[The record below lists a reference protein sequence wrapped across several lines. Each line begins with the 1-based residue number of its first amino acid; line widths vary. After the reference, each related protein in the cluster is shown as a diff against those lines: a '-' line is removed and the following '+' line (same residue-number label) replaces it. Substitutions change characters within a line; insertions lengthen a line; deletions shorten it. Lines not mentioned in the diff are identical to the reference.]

1 MFLSTRNYH
10 YNYKFIVKSSKK
22 NCEDKV
28 NKKLDLLIF
37 KSRKIFSFK
46 FLFFFLYILLSG
58 KIFKKNRARIT
69 YENIEI
75 GRFVL
80 AETFRNYQCYL
91 NNFIFVIK

>member
-37 KSRKIFSFK
+37 RSGKKLSFK
-46 FLFFFLYILLSG
+46 FLFFFFIYSI
-58 KIFKKNRARIT
+58 IRKN
-69 YENIEI
+69 
-75 GRFVL
+75 F
-80 AETFRNYQCYL
+80 
-91 NNFIFVIK
+91 